1 MTTRNDKPMLF
12 IEELWRNGPVPQE
25 PNDPQEPLREYG
37 IGKDRADF
45 KYQIWMKPPND
56 HPISLGI
63 YELFWEAQQQ
73 MVLISEVT
81 GFLCGSSLFM
91 SEKLHKL
98 NLDDPRPERPHAT
111 AERVATLVAIR
122 EEWKP

>member
-25 PNDPQEPLREYG
+25 DQPEYG
-37 IGKDRADF
+37 IGKDRANF

-81 GFLCGSSLFM
+81 GFLCGSALFM

-111 AERVATLVAIR
+111 AERVAALVAIR

>member
-25 PNDPQEPLREYG
+25 AQTDDSIGWREAMD
-37 IGKDRADF
+37 KDRANF
-45 KYQIWMKPPND
+45 KYEIWMKPPND
-56 HPISLGI
+56 HPISLGTH
-63 YELFWEAQQQ
+63 ELFWEAQQQ

-98 NLDDPRPERPHAT
+98 DIDDPRPERPHAT
-111 AERVATLVAIR
+111 AERVAALVEMR
-122 EEWKP
+122 ENWKP